1 MLRSLGP
8 DAIVLDN
15 VVMFPA
21 VAQAGCPW
29 IRVISCAETELP
41 DADVPPYL
49 SGLAADDRAG
59 RIDFLNRY
67 TRAVAPAHARYN
79 AFRRNHGLGSLD
91 KGLFLEPS
99 PHLNLMLTPKIVKRP
114 RAQPLDPARFTYLE
128 GCVRREGPFDLPD
141 FPQNTGPLIYVSF
154 GSLGAMDL
162 ALIERMLAVF
172 AKIPGRFIVNVG
184 GFQDAYRAVPDNV
197 HLGEWF
203 PQPSVVAM
211 ADLFIHHGGNN
222 SYCEALWHGVPSLIM
237 PYCWD
242 GHDNAI
248 RAEETGTGRALARA
262 SWTEESLTGAI
273 NELLN
278 DSDMKERLAVNATD
292 MARRPGVDEA
302 ADRILAL
309 AVPSAKREKE
319 TTL

>member
-1 MLRSLGP
+1 
-8 DAIVLDN
+8 
-15 VVMFPA
+15 
-21 VAQAGCPW
+21 
-29 IRVISCAETELP
+29 
-41 DADVPPYL
+41 
-49 SGLAADDRAG
+49 
-59 RIDFLNRY
+59 
-67 TRAVAPAHARYN
+67 
-79 AFRRNHGLGSLD
+79 
-91 KGLFLEPS
+91 
-99 PHLNLMLTPKIVKRP
+99 
-114 RAQPLDPARFTYLE
+114 
-128 GCVRREGPFDLPD
+128 
-141 FPQNTGPLIYVSF
+141 
-154 GSLGAMDL
+154 
-162 ALIERMLAVF
+162 
-172 AKIPGRFIVNVG
+172 
-184 GFQDAYRAVPDNV
+184 
-197 HLGEWF
+197 
-203 PQPSVVAM
+203 
-211 ADLFIHHGGNN
+211 
-222 SYCEALWHGVPSLIM
+222 M